1 MINVYERG
9 KYAVV
14 IYMVC
19 LLCVCHVLRINLLY
33 IYISLGCAKGVK
45 YVNYFEVLLA
55 VLLFFMHF
63 EIKQ

>member
-1 MINVYERG
+1 MG
-9 KYAVV
+9 
-14 IYMVC
+14 IYVVC
-19 LLCVCHVLRINLLY
+19 LLCVCHVLGINLLY